1 MRRKI
6 VPQIGDFETWFT
18 QLPRSRR
25 GRARRQLC
33 RSRRWACA
41 DELRGS
47 GNPRMRHCSR
57 NAIAGAVCRN
67 PRRTA
72 LHTHEKLSRGEQCS
86 FAASRTPPWLAS
98 GWGQSGPVE
107 RNNSLRQSYPAQKVG
122 KARIRAETIEEWVNS
137 EEYHTGRSLF
147 DTLV

>member
-41 DELRGS
+41 DELLGS

-98 GWGQSGPVE
+98 GWGCRGRLFHCGFWSRCAKNLFWHCFAADSNPLNSGVPRSFTSNGSVC
-107 RNNSLRQSYPAQKVG
+107 
-122 KARIRAETIEEWVNS
+122 KAV
-137 EEYHTGRSLF
+137 
-147 DTLV
+147 